1 MQDIFFDGWA
11 NIVSMAISAPLLYL
25 GVIVFIRLSGKRS
38 TSQMNNFDWIVT
50 VAMGSLVGSAV
61 VLEDVTLFEAF
72 CAIGLLMLLQFLFTL
87 GAARFQW
94 IEDLIKSSPSILY
107 DNGYCRSAMRAERIT
122 EGEIRAA
129 VRENGIADLSQVRWV
144 ILENDAS
151 FSVVAKNEG
160 DLAQTSLVGFSS
172 PHSTRKA

>member
-1 MQDIFFDGWA
+1 
-11 NIVSMAISAPLLYL
+11 
-25 GVIVFIRLSGKRS
+25 
-38 TSQMNNFDWIVT
+38 
-50 VAMGSLVGSAV
+50 
-61 VLEDVTLFEAF
+61 
-72 CAIGLLMLLQFLFTL
+72 
-87 GAARFQW
+87 
-94 IEDLIKSSPSILY
+94 
-107 DNGYCRSAMRAERIT
+107 
-122 EGEIRAA
+122 GEIRAA